1 MITYTQHL
9 NDDNHDAGHSNQ
21 TMTVRNS
28 TESNVYR
35 INNAM
40 ENNQISFEEILDKE
54 NTACHDCGKI
64 IMNKGLSQAFD
75 TEEEKII
82 TLADAAKYLNSKRSE
97 STKKVLIE
105 NKENELAE
113 KLEQE
118 RIAKEEADKLAEEEK
133 IAKEEAYKNKE
144 VTALIKSN
152 KNVSNEQSDNY
163 KEETALMKSD
173 KNVNYEHSDNRK
185 SNETN
190 KIIDIKPINNQIIDV
205 YIAISK
211 RIFEISN
218 VKNIY
223 NYWEAFKE
231 LCTEMIKISSNI
243 SEMIGVDTKKE
254 FDLLSQ
260 DILINNIGPF
270 FDTCKKIL
278 LEHTNLT
285 SEEIDNE
292 LSQPQIISMADC
304 QLDINS
310 KDNNDRTDNI
320 FTITQEKWQWRKDQ
334 VWIMYGYF
342 IGYEMNKQDKD
353 CLLEWQNGL
362 NKHQINFMIRYQP
375 ETTKK
380 LMQNPNCTIEFPKI
394 LMLEDNKDLKH
405 IYTKETNT
413 QWWWFFDWL
422 LGKNKQIC

>member
-28 TESNVYR
+28 TESNVYK
-35 INNAM
+35 INNALDD
-40 ENNQISFEEILDKE
+40 NGISFEEILDKE
-54 NTACHDCGKI
+54 DTACHDCGKI
-64 IMNKGLSQAFD
+64 IMNKGFSQAFD
-75 TEEEKII
+75 TEEEEII
-82 TLADAAKYLNSKRSE
+82 TLADGAKYLHNKHSKL
-97 STKKVLIE
+97 KKKELIE
-105 NKENELAE
+105 NKENES
-113 KLEQE
+113 KPNHS
-118 RIAKEEADKLAEEEK
+118 D
-133 IAKEEAYKNKE
+133 KNKE

-190 KIIDIKPINNQIIDV
+190 KIIDIKPINNQITDV

-218 VKNIY
+218 VENIY
-223 NYWEAFKE
+223 NYWAAFEE
-231 LCTEMIKISSNI
+231 LCIEMIKISSNI
-243 SEMIGVDTKKE
+243 SEMIGIDTKKE

-260 DILINNIGPF
+260 DILTNNIGPF

-292 LSQPQIISMADC
+292 LSLPQIISMADC

-310 KDNNDRTDNI
+310 KDNNDITNNI

-334 VWIMYGYF
+334 VWIIFGYF
-342 IGYEMNKQDKD
+342 YGYEMNKQDKD
-353 CLLEWQNGL
+353 CLLKWQNGL

-394 LMLEDNKDLKH
+394 LMLEDNKDLKQ

-413 QWWWFFDWL
+413 QWCWIFDWL

>member
-35 INNAM
+35 INNALDD
-40 ENNQISFEEILDKE
+40 NGISFEEILDKE
-54 NTACHDCGKI
+54 DTACHDCGKI
-64 IMNKGLSQAFD
+64 IMNKGFSQAFD
-75 TEEEKII
+75 TEEEEII
-82 TLADAAKYLNSKRSE
+82 TLADGAKYLHNKHSE
-97 STKKVLIE
+97 VKKKELIE
-105 NKENELAE
+105 NKKNES
-113 KLEQE
+113 KPNHS
-118 RIAKEEADKLAEEEK
+118 D
-133 IAKEEAYKNKE
+133 KNKE

-190 KIIDIKPINNQIIDV
+190 KIIDIKPINNQITDV

-218 VKNIY
+218 VENIY
-223 NYWEAFKE
+223 NYWAAFEK
-231 LCTEMIKISSNI
+231 LCTEMIKISSNV
-243 SEMIGVDTKKE
+243 SEMIGIDTKKE

-320 FTITQEKWQWRKDQ
+320 FTITQEKWQWRKEQ

-353 CLLEWQNGL
+353 CLLEWQNKL
-362 NKHQINFMIRYQP
+362 NKDQINFMIRYQP
-375 ETTKK
+375 ETTKS

-394 LMLEDNKDLKH
+394 LMLEDNKDLKQ

-413 QWWWFFDWL
+413 QWCWIFDWL

>member
-163 KEETALMKSD
+163 KEETA
-173 KNVNYEHSDNRK
+173 
-185 SNETN
+185 
-190 KIIDIKPINNQIIDV
+190 
-205 YIAISK
+205 
-211 RIFEISN
+211 
-218 VKNIY
+218 
-223 NYWEAFKE
+223 
-231 LCTEMIKISSNI
+231 
-243 SEMIGVDTKKE
+243 
-254 FDLLSQ
+254 
-260 DILINNIGPF
+260 
-270 FDTCKKIL
+270 
-278 LEHTNLT
+278 HT
-285 SEEIDNE
+285 
-292 LSQPQIISMADC
+292 
-304 QLDINS
+304 
-310 KDNNDRTDNI
+310 
-320 FTITQEKWQWRKDQ
+320 
-334 VWIMYGYF
+334 
-342 IGYEMNKQDKD
+342 
-353 CLLEWQNGL
+353 
-362 NKHQINFMIRYQP
+362 
-375 ETTKK
+375 
-380 LMQNPNCTIEFPKI
+380 
-394 LMLEDNKDLKH
+394 
-405 IYTKETNT
+405 
-413 QWWWFFDWL
+413 
-422 LGKNKQIC
+422 